1 MSDSTTCSSL
11 HTLYIPCSMDD
22 GERKYNA
29 YISLIMGCNIIIIIL
44 APVAVVGNALIL
56 AAIWKKTF
64 ERTSFHI
71 LLSGLAFSD
80 LCIGLVAQPLI
91 GVICLLVILNP
102 SLFVTRKALFKTIW
116 SIGFLSGIYFSTA
129 TLLIITLMSV
139 ERWLLMTQRSLMT
152 SHRRRLVLTVL
163 LLIPIPI
170 VYFSAVKSTKA
181 KKGQEVDIGSAAFIL
196 VCYLITSVAYYKVFR
211 IIRQHQQQVQENQSS
226 QNFGQPAINLAK
238 YKRSVVSIL
247 YILAIFSLSF
257 LPMIVSLTVLFS
269 KEVNAEI
276 AAAYHL
282 SFLLLCLSSSINPC
296 LYLWRMNDVRN
307 GVKQLFCTN
316 G

>member
-29 YISLIMGCNIIIIIL
+29 YISLIISSNIIL
-44 APVAVVGNALIL
+44 VLLSPVAVVGNALIL

-71 LLSGLAFSD
+71 LLSGLALSD
-80 LCIGLVAQPLI
+80 FCTGLVAQPLH

-102 SLFVTRKALFKTIW
+102 SLFITRTVQVTWTIAFFSGVYFVTVTLF
-116 SIGFLSGIYFSTA
+116 
-129 TLLIITLMSV
+129 IITLMSV

-152 SHRRRLVLTVL
+152 SRRRCFMFTAL
-163 LLIPIPI
+163 LFIPIPL
-170 VYFSAVKSTKA
+170 VVCTLMYNRR
-181 KKGQEVDIGSAAFIL
+181 EVDITFAALIL
-196 VCYLITSVAYYKVFR
+196 VCYMITFVAYFRVFR
-211 IIRQHQQQVQENQSS
+211 IIRQHQQQVHGSQSS
-226 QNFGQPAINLAK
+226 QNFGQPAIDLAK

-257 LPMIVSLTVLFS
+257 LPMIVSLTLLFS

-282 SFLLLCLSSSINPC
+282 SLLLLFLASSINPC

-307 GVKQLFCTN
+307 RVKHLFCTN

>member
-1 MSDSTTCSSL
+1 MSHSATCSSL

-29 YISLIMGCNIIIIIL
+29 YISVIMASNFIIIIL
-44 APVAVVGNALIL
+44 VPIAVVGNSLIL

-64 ERTSFHI
+64 ERTPFHI

-80 LCIGLVAQPLI
+80 LCTGLVAQPLI
-91 GVICLLVILNP
+91 GAISLLVILNP
-102 SLFVTRKALFKTIW
+102 SLFVTRTALFKTIW
-116 SIGFLSGIYFSTA
+116 GIRLLSCIYLSA
-129 TLLIITLMSV
+129 VTLLIITLMSV

-152 SHRRRLVLTVL
+152 SRHRCFMFTVL
-163 LLIPIPI
+163 LLIPIPL
-170 VYFSAVKSTKA
+170 VVCNLMYRNEGT
-181 KKGQEVDIGSAAFIL
+181 IGSAALIL
-196 VCYLITSVAYYKVFR
+196 VCYLVTSVAYYKVFR
-211 IIRQHQQQVQENQSS
+211 IIRQHQQQVQGNQSS

-238 YKRSVVSIL
+238 YKRSVLSIL
-247 YILAIFSLSF
+247 YILSIFSFSF
-257 LPMIVSLTVLFS
+257 LPMVFSLTVLFYKGVS
-269 KEVNAEI
+269 GET

-282 SFLLLCLSSSINPC
+282 SLLLLFLSSSINLC